1 LSPHANK
8 EYLSAWNTLALGCR
22 QKQPLWS
29 GGMLMGVGVDD
40 FGFSASL
47 ECNFLRENH
56 AQATPDSSQNPP
68 KMLL

>member
-1 LSPHANK
+1 
-8 EYLSAWNTLALGCR
+8 
-22 QKQPLWS
+22 
-29 GGMLMGVGVDD
+29 MLMGAGVND